1 MATAS
6 QAAKYLA
13 KAIKFAAKLKEKGRE
28 ASFGNL
34 ADGANA
40 WDPSGEYEETG
51 KAHVFPS
58 EWKAD
63 FSDDVRSDDLMFF
76 VSNEVDLESC
86 RLMRDNGNHYTV
98 VKVKPFMPDDLII
111 YYEIQVR
118 L

>member
-1 MATAS
+1 MASTAI
-6 QAAKYLA
+6 QAEYLA
-13 KAIKFAAKLKEKGRE
+13 DALDFAAELKENGRE
-28 ASFGNL
+28 VSFGNL
-34 ADGANA
+34 SAGAND
-40 WDPSGEYEETG
+40 WDPQGGYVETG

-63 FSDDVRSDDLMFF
+63 FSKDVRSDDLMFF

-86 RLMRDNGNHYTV
+86 GLMRDNGNDYTV
-98 VKVKPFMPDDLII
+98 VKVKPFMPDDLVI

>member
-1 MATAS
+1 MASTAI
-6 QAAKYLA
+6 QAEYLA
-13 KAIKFAAKLKEKGRE
+13 DALDFAAELKENGRE

-34 ADGANA
+34 AEGANS
-40 WDPSGEYEETG
+40 WDPGAAYQETG

-76 VSNEVDLESC
+76 VSNEVDLEGC
-86 RLMRDNGNHYTV
+86 RRMHDKGKEYTI
-98 VKVKPFMPDDLII
+98 VKVKPFMPDDFIV
-111 YYEIQVR
+111 YYEIQIR